1 MSTTTTSN
9 ARPQDEMLPFLNNF
23 HDIFT
28 TIGVVILLIGMN
40 MGIAQVLD
48 TYDFG
53 EGQNLVYARLGLFAG
68 VALVA

>member
-1 MSTTTTSN
+1 MSTTTTST
-9 ARPQDEMLPFLNNF
+9 ARPQDEMLPFLSNF

-53 EGQNLVYARLGLFAG
+53 EGQNLSMRASGCSPVWR
-68 VALVA
+68 